1 MPIIIPYGPPAKTRI
16 VCVVRFLNSSFMEQY
31 LHTNTSKYGGT
42 VYTING
48 HVNRDKLND
57 RSHHSYFMGY
67 AANTGVILYW
77 NTYQPFVIHRYY
89 HVLFD
94 EHNSLISI
102 EDKHIPYYLLL
113 QQDPEVLFII
123 QTSSNLFYVNLI
135 LHPLNCV
142 IQLFSHMKLSYLLME
157 EKLVLIYWMM
167 KILQYLMSLIQYHI
181 KHTIRKIY
189 VYRCYQWRRAYHS
202 SSRA

>member
-113 QQDPEVLFII
+113 QQDPESIIHNSDLLKFILRELDL
-123 QTSSNLFYVNLI
+123 TSTQLCDTTI
-135 LHPLNCV
+135 LTYEIELPPDG
-142 IQLFSHMKLSYLLME
+142 
-157 EKLVLIYWMM
+157 
-167 KILQYLMSLIQYHI
+167 
-181 KHTIRKIY
+181 RKIGINLLDDEDFTIPY
-189 VYRCYQWRRAYHS
+189 VTNTIPY
-202 SSRA
+202 